1 MQFWLVSF
9 LNPIFYFCFSEGLQI
24 YNVRADN
31 FTQIMSPNKMN
42 FFRPYEV
49 KLSADKRYLL
59 MKKSYHRVFRRS
71 SHGTYDILDLHS
83 GIMTHLKP
91 TNWSKKDDEFQ
102 VRYISWA
109 PRDNGL
115 VYVDFD
121 NNVSNFVFT
130 WNCLQGV
137 PHHFLWEWNAANNY
151 ALLNQ
156 KLREIIWR
164 FYKCKICSEFLFL
177 WIWNILGG

>member
-1 MQFWLVSF
+1 
-9 LNPIFYFCFSEGLQI
+9 
-24 YNVRADN
+24 
-31 FTQIMSPNKMN
+31 MN
-42 FFRPYEV
+42 FFRPYDV

-91 TNWSKKDDEFQ
+91 TNWSKKQDEFQ

-109 PRDNGL
+109 PRENGL

-121 NNVSNFVFT
+121 NNVSSNFIFT
-130 WNCLQGV
+130 WNRYTGPVSNTIFYVKEIADNMHLLVWDPVSVNPKCFFWGLS
-137 PHHFLWEWNAANNY
+137 HRHFLP
-151 ALLNQ
+151 
-156 KLREIIWR
+156 K
-164 FYKCKICSEFLFL
+164 
-177 WIWNILGG
+177 

>member
-1 MQFWLVSF
+1 
-9 LNPIFYFCFSEGLQI
+9 
-24 YNVRADN
+24 
-31 FTQIMSPNKMN
+31 MN

-121 NNVSNFVFT
+121 NNVSN
-130 WNCLQGV
+130 
-137 PHHFLWEWNAANNY
+137 
-151 ALLNQ
+151 LLF
-156 KLREIIWR
+156 LREIVYRVSNII
-164 FYKCKICSEFLFL
+164 FYGNEMLQLTMHCSIKNYVKSIGDSTNAKSALNFDFYEFETF
-177 WIWNILGG
+177 LGG

>member
-1 MQFWLVSF
+1 
-9 LNPIFYFCFSEGLQI
+9 
-24 YNVRADN
+24 
-31 FTQIMSPNKMN
+31 MN

-121 NNVSNFVFT
+121 NNVSN
-130 WNCLQGV
+130 
-137 PHHFLWEWNAANNY
+137 
-151 ALLNQ
+151 LLF
-156 KLREIIWR
+156 LREIVYRVSNII
-164 FYKCKICSEFLFL
+164 FYGNEMQQITMHCSIKNYVKSFGDSTNAKSALNFDFYEFETF
-177 WIWNILGG
+177 LGG

>member
-1 MQFWLVSF
+1 
-9 LNPIFYFCFSEGLQI
+9 
-24 YNVRADN
+24 
-31 FTQIMSPNKMN
+31 MN
-42 FFRPYEV
+42 FFRPYDV

-91 TNWSKKDDEFQ
+91 TNWSKKQDEFQ

-121 NNVSNFVFT
+121 NNVSNFIFT
-130 WNCLQGV
+130 WNCIQGV
-137 PHHFLWEWNAANNY
+137 QHYFCWERNAVTVY
-151 ALLNQ
+151 ALHGM
-156 KLREIIWR
+156 EISG
-164 FYKCKICSEFLFL
+164 FSNTQSSQNYVKSMLE
-177 WIWNILGG
+177 ILQVQNW

>member
-1 MQFWLVSF
+1 
-9 LNPIFYFCFSEGLQI
+9 
-24 YNVRADN
+24 
-31 FTQIMSPNKMN
+31 
-42 FFRPYEV
+42 
-49 KLSADKRYLL
+49 

-121 NNVSNFVFT
+121 NNVSN
-130 WNCLQGV
+130 
-137 PHHFLWEWNAANNY
+137 
-151 ALLNQ
+151 LLS
-156 KLREIIWR
+156 LREIVYRMYNII
-164 FYKCKICSEFLFL
+164 FYGKEMP
-177 WIWNILGG
+177 